1 MDAFYKQ
8 EEFKQNN
15 QDRIEKS
22 VQRFRALAPCVIA
35 DTLIQ
40 LLNYSLIDKFIEMS
54 EFVYNNDINQT
65 VLNKL
70 DLLCDEAEEYLKS
83 DEYNAIKRM
92 RF

>member
-8 EEFKQNN
+8 ERFKQNN

-22 VQRFRALAPCVIA
+22 VQRFQSLAPRVIA
-35 DTLIQ
+35 NTLIQ

-54 EFVYNNDINQT
+54 EFVHNNDINQT

-83 DEYNAIKRM
+83 DEYNKIKRM